1 MTGYLISYSGV
12 IATASGFLVGR
23 IADYYKNDSKLLLHT
38 GYIQVLSIA
47 GLTYAPTLWGVILF
61 LTPLGIS
68 NAIARVCVDELNN
81 RTRKRTRNRCFVRPW
96 RKCYLSMARM
106 LSPALGGVMQEI
118 HMSGPALLGV
128 VCAAVGVLFKLL
140 FLRKIRH
147 HSVTNLKLCRNLI
160 SVIAILII
168 YFVHLQ
174 STAVAIL

>member
-1 MTGYLISYSGV
+1 MLEYKYEASPVMTGYLISYSGV

-68 NAIARVCVDELNN
+68 NAIARVCVTNLTIERGRGQETGALLGLGAS
-81 RTRKRTRNRCFVRPW
+81 V
-96 RKCYLSMARM
+96 LSMARM

-128 VCAAVGVLFKLL
+128 VCAAVGVLVQVIVPQENKTPQCDKSKTLSKLD
-140 FLRKIRH
+140 
-147 HSVTNLKLCRNLI
+147 
-160 SVIAILII
+160 
-168 YFVHLQ
+168 
-174 STAVAIL
+174 